1 LASFWKENGHEFSS
15 EHRVR
20 FASQSLP
27 QGGMQMAT
35 SLREPRVV
43 ALREMRGKEMLQ
55 KVNFNES
62 ARRVRAPIEEN
73 HGRYSR
79 HHSA

>member
-1 LASFWKENGHEFSS
+1 MPKPL
-15 EHRVR
+15 
-20 FASQSLP
+20 
-27 QGGMQMAT
+27 QGGMQIAT

-43 ALREMRGKEMLQ
+43 ALREMRGKEMLL

-73 HGRYSR
+73 HGRYSG